1 MGNSASYYQPVSK
14 KFWQTPIKVGGK
26 IPNVEFK
33 IRVRNESE
41 EENPFEWKNVTSE
54 ELFKGKR
61 VVLFALPGAFTPTC
75 SSKHVP
81 GYVEAS
87 DEIKSLGI
95 DDIFCLSANDAFVMR
110 QWGIKQGLEEEKVPG
125 EITFKKVKF
134 LPDGNLFFTRGMG
147 MACMFTNLGFGE
159 RSWRYSVVIN
169 DLKVEKIFIEGGGKV
184 KQNPDS
190 DPYEVSDAKTMLDY
204 LKSKKEEDEKKE
216 KPKVEEKAATPE
228 VEKAE
233 EAKGEEPKATEETPV
248 KEEEPKA
255 EEEAPAKEEP
265 KPAEEAPAKEEPEA
279 AEEAP
284 TKEEA
289 PKAAEEA
296 PATEEEPKATEEKAE
311 EEQKDE
317 K

>member
-1 MGNSASYYQPVSK
+1 M
-14 KFWQTPIKVGGK
+14 
-26 IPNVEFK
+26 
-33 IRVRNESE
+33 RVRNESDDS
-41 EENPFEWKNVTSE
+41 NPFEGKNMTCE

-81 GYVEAS
+81 GYVESS

-110 QWGIKQGLEEEKVPG
+110 QWGINLGLEEEKVPG

-134 LPDGNLFFTRGMG
+134 LADGNLFFTRGMG

-190 DPYEVSDAKTMLDY
+190 DPYEVSDAKTMVDY
-204 LKSKKEEDEKKE
+204 LKGKMEGDKKKEETEVKE
-216 KPKVEEKAATPE
+216 KSPE
-228 VEKAE
+228 DEKAE
-233 EAKGEEPKATEETPV
+233 EPKAEEVAIAEEEPKSVEETPV

-255 EEEAPAKEEP
+255 AEETPVKEEE
-265 KPAEEAPAKEEPEA
+265 
-279 AEEAP
+279 
-284 TKEEA
+284 
-289 PKAAEEA
+289 PKAAEETPAKEEEPKAAVDA
-296 PATEEEPKATEEKAE
+296 PVKEEEPKATEEEPKVA
-311 EEQKDE
+311 K
-317 K
+317 KIASKKSKNKKKK